1 MVAGAADAA
10 LVLIVCAAAWSDVRS
25 RRIPNRLTVAGLVAA
40 LFLRVLLGVVP
51 LQQGVLGAALALGI
65 SVVLFALGIIGG
77 GDAKLLV
84 AVGAF
89 LGPAG
94 FIGALAIS
102 CVVGAVMAVADAA
115 RRGVLLLL
123 LVHLLDVVAFWR
135 AFGRRGQARRLS
147 TPGALTVPFGVA
159 IAVGAIA
166 WRLAGTEILGALRI

>member
-1 MVAGAADAA
+1 MVAGVADATLL
-10 LVLIVCAAAWSDVRS
+10 LVVCLAAWSDVRS
-25 RRIPNRLTVAGLVAA
+25 RRIPNRLTVSGLAAA
-40 LFLRVLLGVVP
+40 LILRVLLGVVP
-51 LQQGVLGAALALGI
+51 LQQGVLGVVLALGI
-65 SVVLFALGIIGG
+65 SVVLFALGVIGG

-102 CVVGAVMAVADAA
+102 CVVGAVMAVVDAA

-123 LVHLLDVVAFWR
+123 MVHVLDVVAFWR
-135 AFGRRGQARRLS
+135 AFGGRGQARRVS

-166 WRLAGTEILGALRI
+166 WRVAGTEILGALRI